1 MKPED
6 GSRLRGSFLNIGIW
20 NLEGMQNSRESR
32 KRSSSMAL
40 AFRRPFAVRRS
51 MWWGDMYDGRA
62 VGRSGPYGGEGR
74 TAGRSVCGESTGG
87 AAPVLGRLMGF
98 ADASLPLSLILGA
111 S

>member
-1 MKPED
+1 
-6 GSRLRGSFLNIGIW
+6 
-20 NLEGMQNSRESR
+20 
-32 KRSSSMAL
+32 
-40 AFRRPFAVRRS
+40 
-51 MWWGDMYDGRA
+51 MYDGRA

-98 ADASLPLSLILGA
+98 TDASLPLSLILGV